1 MDDNCN
7 GEIDSDC
14 DVGNCASSLVVT
26 GSVPFGSEQVIGP
39 DNCLWQ
45 IDHSITGSLPSG
57 TVQYFYNETAPHDAP
72 GQLLVPL
79 HGDGNGSHR
88 LGRVSSA

>member
-57 TVQYFYNETAPHDAP
+57 TVQYFYNET
-72 GQLLVPL
+72 LLTMPQ
-79 HGDGNGSHR
+79 GNCWFPCTETGTVAIDWE
-88 LGRVSSA
+88 G